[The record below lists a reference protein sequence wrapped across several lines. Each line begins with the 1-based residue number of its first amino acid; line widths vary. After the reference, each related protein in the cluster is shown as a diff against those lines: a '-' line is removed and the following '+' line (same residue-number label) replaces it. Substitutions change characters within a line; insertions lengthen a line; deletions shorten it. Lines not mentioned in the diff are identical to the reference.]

1 MCFQLI
7 EYFSQLPKGVS
18 TINLEIFDE
27 CNFTMDELIAWTEIR
42 IPDVVLAGETHED
55 WYQLNGKLGDGKEG
69 MIDIVLSFSPQTA
82 AQMGQMYQNPI
93 QPVMMVPNVSGR
105 ALPVFITPQQQ
116 QPLQVVQ
123 QQIPQQQ
130 QMPLQ
135 PEQPPPQLTETDLVQ
150 VRTYKL
156 FSTYT

>member
-1 MCFQLI
+1 
-7 EYFSQLPKGVS
+7 
-18 TINLEIFDE
+18 
-27 CNFTMDELIAWTEIR
+27 MDELIAWTEIR

-55 WYQLNGKLGDGKEG
+55 WYQLSGKLGDGKEG

-82 AQMGQMYQNPI
+82 AQMYQNPV

-116 QPLQVVQ
+116 PLQVVQ

-130 QMPLQ
+130 QMPMQ
-135 PEQPPPQLTETDLVQ
+135 PEQPPPQMTDNDLVQ
-150 VRTYKL
+150 VGL
-156 FSTYT
+156 N